1 MEWAHQRFSHEL
13 QSGCGKQDGRP
24 GAEQGRSEIP
34 PEDWC
39 DSGLDSFLDAECES
53 VPERQ
58 WSRGFPL
65 DCGGVAESQ
74 TGECVSLGGGE
85 RLDSA
90 IGDSITDEAA
100 VESLSAGIRTVQL
113 AEAEERQ
120 RIQGG
125 GGPRAG
131 EEERMS
137 EELWRTL
144 SFVSED
150 GDTALHLALIHEQWG
165 FVQYLLDLIGLNR
178 SWTPYL
184 DIQNDLGQT
193 ALHLAVIVDRS
204 ECVSALLQAGACAK
218 LQERGGHTPLHLA
231 VREQR
236 TECVRALTSCSHAA
250 PDHLNITNYAESP
263 VMKFQSPKLHVAF
276 RSAQEQCVELH
287 GMGGGVFS
295 GVTNHASPSG
305 ELMDKSGFGGCQENG
320 VSALHVAV
328 QKGRCDL
335 VSMLLKAGANV
346 NQRDQ
351 GSGRTPLHWAVESQ
365 SCAVVDLLLKNGATV
380 DQRSYAGHTP
390 LYCALYRPNT
400 ELQALLKSAST
411 SSTQVEDEDEEEYD
425 DDEDEER
432 ESEEEEFDDVVI
444 NGQRV
449 L

>member
-1 MEWAHQRFSHEL
+1 MEWAHQRFSQDL
-13 QSGCGKQDGRP
+13 QSGYGKQDGRP
-24 GAEQGRSEIP
+24 GAEQGRSEIH

-39 DSGLDSFLDAECES
+39 DSGLDSFLDAEGES
-53 VPERQ
+53 VSERP
-58 WSRGFPL
+58 WPRGLPL
-65 DCGGVAESQ
+65 DCGGAAERQ
-74 TGECVSLGGGE
+74 TGECMSLGGGE

-100 VESLSAGIRTVQL
+100 VESLSAGIRTVL
-113 AEAEERQ
+113 LGEAEEREGTA
-120 RIQGG
+120 GG
-125 GGPRAG
+125 GGERAG

-165 FVQYLLDLIGLNR
+165 FVQYLLDLISLNR
-178 SWTPYL
+178 TWTPYL

-204 ECVSALLQAGACAK
+204 ECVCALLEAGACAK

-236 TECVRALTSCSHAA
+236 TECVRALTSRTCTT
-250 PDHLNITNYAESP
+250 PEHLNITNYA
-263 VMKFQSPKLHVAF
+263 
-276 RSAQEQCVELH
+276 
-287 GMGGGVFS
+287 
-295 GVTNHASPSG
+295 
-305 ELMDKSGFGGCQENG
+305 G
-320 VSALHVAV
+320 VSALHLAV
-328 QKGRCDL
+328 QKGRCDII
-335 VSMLLKAGANV
+335 SMLLEAGANV

-365 SCAVVDLLLKNGATV
+365 SCAVVELLLRAGASV

-400 ELQALLKSAST
+400 ELQALLKSAAT
-411 SSTQVEDEDEEEYD
+411 STQEEEEEEEYD
-425 DDEDEER
+425 DEEDEER
-432 ESEEEEFDDVVI
+432 ESEEEEFDDVLI

>member
-1 MEWAHQRFSHEL
+1 MEWAHQRFSQDL
-13 QSGCGKQDGRP
+13 QSGCRKQDGRP
-24 GAEQGRSEIP
+24 GAEQGRSEIH

-39 DSGLDSFLDAECES
+39 DSGLDSFLDAESES
-53 VPERQ
+53 VPERP
-58 WSRGFPL
+58 WPRGFPL
-65 DCGGVAESQ
+65 DCGGATERQ
-74 TGECVSLGGGE
+74 TGECMSLGGGE

-100 VESLSAGIRTVQL
+100 VESLSAGMRTVL
-113 AEAEERQ
+113 LGEAEESEGTA
-120 RIQGG
+120 GG
-125 GGPRAG
+125 GGERAG
-131 EEERMS
+131 EEEQMS

-165 FVQYLLDLIGLNR
+165 FVQYLLDLISLNR
-178 SWTPYL
+178 TWTPYL

-204 ECVSALLQAGACAK
+204 ECVCALLEAGACAK

-236 TECVRALTSCSHAA
+236 TECVRALTSCTCTS
-250 PDHLNITNYAESP
+250 PEHLNITNYA
-263 VMKFQSPKLHVAF
+263 
-276 RSAQEQCVELH
+276 
-287 GMGGGVFS
+287 
-295 GVTNHASPSG
+295 
-305 ELMDKSGFGGCQENG
+305 G
-320 VSALHVAV
+320 VSVLHLAV
-328 QKGRCDL
+328 QKGRCDII
-335 VSMLLKAGANV
+335 SMLLEAGVNV

-365 SCAVVDLLLKNGATV
+365 SCAVVELLLRAGASV

-400 ELQALLKSAST
+400 ELQALLKSAAT
-411 SSTQVEDEDEEEYD
+411 STQEEEEEEEYD
-425 DDEDEER
+425 DEEDEER
-432 ESEEEEFDDVVI
+432 ESEEEEFDDVII

>member
-1 MEWAHQRFSHEL
+1 MEWAHQRFSQDF

-39 DSGLDSFLDAECES
+39 DSGLDSFLDPES
-53 VPERQ
+53 EGVSERP
-58 WSRGFPL
+58 WARGLPI
-65 DCGGVAESQ
+65 DCGGSGEGQ
-74 TGECVSLGGGE
+74 TGECVSLGGGGGE

-100 VESLSAGIRTVQL
+100 VESLSAGIRTVL
-113 AEAEERQ
+113 LGEEAEEKA
-120 RIQGG
+120 
-125 GGPRAG
+125 AG
-131 EEERMS
+131 EGERARAEEQRK

-165 FVQYLLDLIGLNR
+165 FVQYLLELISLNHT
-178 SWTPYL
+178 WTPYL

-193 ALHLAVIVDRS
+193 SLHLAVIVGRS
-204 ECVSALLQAGACAK
+204 ECVHALLEAGACAE

-236 TECVRALTSCSHAA
+236 TECVRELTSYTRPALK
-250 PDHLNITNYAESP
+250 HLNITNYA
-263 VMKFQSPKLHVAF
+263 
-276 RSAQEQCVELH
+276 
-287 GMGGGVFS
+287 
-295 GVTNHASPSG
+295 
-305 ELMDKSGFGGCQENG
+305 G
-320 VSALHVAV
+320 VSALHLAV
-328 QKGRCDL
+328 QKGRCDII
-335 VSMLLKAGANV
+335 SMLLKAGADV

-365 SCAVVDLLLKNGATV
+365 NCAVVELLLRAGASV

-390 LYCALYRPNT
+390 LYCALYRPNKG
-400 ELQALLKSAST
+400 LQALLKSAGACT
-411 SSTQVEDEDEEEYD
+411 PEVDEDEEDEYD
-425 DDEDEER
+425 DEEER
-432 ESEEEEFDDVVI
+432 ESEEEEFDDVI
-444 NGQRV
+444 IHGQRV